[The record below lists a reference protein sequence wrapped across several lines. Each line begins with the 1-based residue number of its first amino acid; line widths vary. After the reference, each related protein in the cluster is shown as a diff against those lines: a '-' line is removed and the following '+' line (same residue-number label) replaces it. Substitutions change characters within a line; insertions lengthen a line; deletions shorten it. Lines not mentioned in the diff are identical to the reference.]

1 MTSNAYITS
10 ASGESSEESNHAI
23 SVICY
28 FNIGQDINF
37 IITWTLDPGPWTLD
51 MLPSTLDK
59 IPHSISIKRVS
70 SLLVSLTNHITGN
83 DSTFPTSNHIT
94 EK

>member
-10 ASGESSEESNHAI
+10 ASGESSEQTNHAI

-37 IITWTLDPGPWTLD
+37 NITWTLDPGPWTPPICYPR
-51 MLPSTLDK
+51 PSTKYHTQFL
-59 IPHSISIKRVS
+59 S
-70 SLLVSLTNHITGN
+70 SESQVY
-83 DSTFPTSNHIT
+83 
-94 EK
+94 